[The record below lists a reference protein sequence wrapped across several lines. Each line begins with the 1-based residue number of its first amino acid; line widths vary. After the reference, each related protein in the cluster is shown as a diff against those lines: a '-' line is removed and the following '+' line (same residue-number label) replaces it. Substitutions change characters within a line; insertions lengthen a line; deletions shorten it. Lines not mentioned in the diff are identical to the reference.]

1 MVGANPHIFNHL
13 THEPTN
19 LEKWVKSHIFAVSS
33 KKTHGRAQ
41 LGPE

>member
-1 MVGANPHIFNHL
+1 MVGANPRIFKHL
-13 THEPTN
+13 THEPAN
-19 LEKWVKSHIFAVSS
+19 PEKWLKSHIFAVSG